1 MAGPCHLK
9 IVFFSIFV
17 FSLLSACT
25 SVPVDKPVDDP
36 VAAWSQRQKQLDG
49 IQYWYLSGRVA
60 VKNGVEAWNL
70 DMNWSQKGE
79 DYQVELS
86 GPFGA
91 GKVRLTGNARG
102 VSLTDSD
109 NQTFQADSAEQLLY
123 ETTGVTM
130 PVEGLRYWIV
140 GLTGPQQKSKPELD
154 NQGRLAYL
162 EDARWKVK
170 FRGYMGVNGLTL
182 PRKIFIERAD
192 KEIDVRLVVDN
203 WKLGVH

>member
-1 MAGPCHLK
+1 MACFRHLK
-9 IVFFSIFV
+9 IVFTTFV
-17 FSLLSACT
+17 ILSLLTACT
-25 SVPVDKPVDDP
+25 STPVDRPVDDP

-60 VKNGVEAWNL
+60 VQNGVEAWNL
-70 DMNWSQKGE
+70 DMNWSQQGE

-91 GKVRLTGNARG
+91 GKVRLSGNAQG
-102 VSLTDSD
+102 VLLTDSD
-109 NQTFQADSAEQLLY
+109 NQTFRADSAEQLLY
-123 ETTGVTM
+123 QTTGVTM

-140 GLTGPQQKSKPELD
+140 GLTGPQQKSQPRLD
-154 NQGRLAYL
+154 SMGRLAYL

-170 FRGYMGVNGLTL
+170 FRGYMGVNGLEL
-182 PRKIFIERAD
+182 PRKIFIERTD

>member
-1 MAGPCHLK
+1 MACFRHLK
-9 IVFFSIFV
+9 IFFIATFVISI
-17 FSLLSACT
+17 LTACT
-25 SVPVDKPVDDP
+25 STPVVRPVDDP
-36 VAAWSQRQKQLDG
+36 AVAWLQRQKQLDG

-60 VKNGVEAWNL
+60 VQNGVEAWNL

-91 GKVRLTGNARG
+91 GRVRLEGNPRG
-102 VSLTDSD
+102 VLLTDSD
-109 NQTFQADSAEQLLY
+109 NQTFRAESAEQLLY
-123 ETTGVTM
+123 RTTGVTM

-140 GLTGPQQKSKPELD
+140 GLTGPKQKSQPQLD

-162 EDARWKVK
+162 EDTRWKVK
-170 FRGYMGVNGLTL
+170 FRGYMGVNGLEL